1 MRFVGSLISE
11 GHVELIAAS
20 SSLRETNSWFLSC
33 EHLTDGAVTGL
44 RTATTSR
51 RAEEETVVTVKGSVL
66 PENSDSLMMK
76 SPLEIRGLRSDMCF
90 LFV

>member
-20 SSLRETNSWFLSC
+20 SSLRETNSWFWSC
-33 EHLTDGAVTGL
+33 KHLTDGAVTGL

-51 RAEEETVVTVKGSVL
+51 PAEEETVVTVKGSVL
-66 PENSDSLMMK
+66 PENSDSE
-76 SPLEIRGLRSDMCF
+76 SDDEEFFRDTRFEI
-90 LFV
+90 